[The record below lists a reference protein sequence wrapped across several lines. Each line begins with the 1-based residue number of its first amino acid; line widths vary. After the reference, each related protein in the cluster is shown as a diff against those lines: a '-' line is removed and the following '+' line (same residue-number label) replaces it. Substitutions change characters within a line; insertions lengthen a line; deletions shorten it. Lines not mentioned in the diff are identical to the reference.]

1 MKAIAI
7 FLLFLGMI
15 LIVKGYYSN
24 KYKNINEPKVI
35 IKYIPRSEYEEQM
48 SPQEKLDD
56 FYKGL
61 FEKTQPNFYDSKINI
76 DTNNKDK

>member
-7 FLLFLGMI
+7 FLLFIGML

-24 KYKNINEPKVI
+24 KYKKANKEKVV
-35 IKYIPRSEYEEQM
+35 IKYVPRDDYEAQLSNEL
-48 SPQEKLDD
+48 KLAE

-61 FEKTQPNFYDSKINI
+61 FEGTQPNIYNSKINI
-76 DTNNKDK
+76 DNK

>member
-15 LIVKGYYSN
+15 LIVKGYYSH
-24 KYKNINEPKVI
+24 KYSKMATPKVI
-35 IKYIPRSEYEEQM
+35 VKYIPRSEYEAQM
-48 SPQEKLDD
+48 SDDQRLAD

-61 FEKTQPNFYDSKINI
+61 FEGVQPNVYNSKINI
-76 DTNNKDK
+76 NNK

>member
-24 KYKNINEPKVI
+24 KYKEMTKPKVI
-35 IKYIPRSEYEEQM
+35 IKYVSRDEYEAQLSDEL
-48 SPQEKLDD
+48 KLAE
-56 FYKGL
+56 FYKGM
-61 FEKTQPNFYDSKINI
+61 FEGTQPNIYDSKINI
-76 DTNNKDK
+76 NNK

>member
-7 FLLFLGMI
+7 FLLFLGMF

-24 KYKNINEPKVI
+24 KYRKLTKPDVVV
-35 IKYIPRSEYEEQM
+35 KYVPRDEYEAQLSDELRLA
-48 SPQEKLDD
+48 E

-61 FEKTQPNFYDSKINI
+61 FEGTQPNIYNSKINI
-76 DTNNKDK
+76 NNK